1 MTSCHDAF
9 LRVLR
14 WVLLRK
20 AIDDQDVAEN
30 EDALK
35 VFMSLYSL
43 PTLFEGQPEDGGASD
58 LIAQAVRQNVEGTY
72 IQPLSSVQWVHLCL
86 LTHSGV
92 AVT

>member
-35 VFMSLYSL
+35 VFMSLCSI

-58 LIAQAVRQNVEGTY
+58 LIAQAVPQCGRM
-72 IQPLSSVQWVHLCL
+72 WRD
-86 LTHSGV
+86 LTFSPCPVCNGYTF
-92 AVT
+92 AC